1 MNIYFQEFFGVVLP
15 VLCKLQST
23 GKTTSKIL
31 EFNNNLLKK
40 TTFIFIRL

>member
-23 GKTTSKIL
+23 GKTSKIL